1 MIPTTGFRPCFWYT
15 YCHYMAGLFAIKNP
29 TIDGDIYCLY
39 VCIIHRVI
47 ILVCSGLL
55 KNNERN
61 SHLPWD
67 IVWTCLRI
75 YIAYLCT
82 FSGVQKFL
90 ERINTSYVYIIIYIV
105 CWNAIKIVFDWLPSI
120 TRQKLGAFLLQ
131 APQAP
136 PVRIG
141 WRQGSARS
149 GRWLQCRK
157 QQFFGNIAGQWM
169 DMIIHSTKNQ
179 SGGIHI
185 NPV

>member
-90 ERINTSYVYIIIYIV
+90 ERINTSYVYIIIYIYSLLKCNQNCV
-105 CWNAIKIVFDWLPSI
+105 WLIALHHQTETWCFPVASASSTTSQDWL
-120 TRQKLGAFLLQ
+120 T
-131 APQAP
+131 
-136 PVRIG
+136 
-141 WRQGSARS
+141 AR
-149 GRWLQCRK
+149 
-157 QQFFGNIAGQWM
+157 
-169 DMIIHSTKNQ
+169 
-179 SGGIHI
+179 
-185 NPV
+185 